1 MPIPYPSSHLSKQ
14 TVGGEWFVMSACC
27 PYYRSADGDVSV
39 EAGDDGGVD
48 GGRHGDLGQRQ
59 QRRNRVRV
67 HVRPVRL
74 AQSPASKEGR

>member
-1 MPIPYPSSHLSKQ
+1 MFESVFPAMLP
-14 TVGGEWFVMSACC
+14 
-27 PYYRSADGDVSV
+27 YRSADGDVSV

-59 QRRNRVRV
+59 QRGNRVRV

-74 AQSPASKEGR
+74 AQSPASKEGRMKALC